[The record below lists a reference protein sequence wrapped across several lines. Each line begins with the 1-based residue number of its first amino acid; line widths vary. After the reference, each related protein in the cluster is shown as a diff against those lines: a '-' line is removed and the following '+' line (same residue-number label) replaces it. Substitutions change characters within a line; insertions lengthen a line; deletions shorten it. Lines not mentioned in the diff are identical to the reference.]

1 MKPNPIPSSLETAW
15 YGYLEQRGHRIC
27 RCIIRLPVIRS
38 RNGRKARYRWLLL
51 TGRHPKKALGKFER
65 ADIRY
70 HIGRAKE
77 AKEDVYL
84 VVGFPEE
91 PRRIIVLPADKA
103 LRTRVVRSD
112 KGGIGWEY

>member
-1 MKPNPIPSSLETAW
+1 MKPNPILSCLEAAW
-15 YGYLEQRGHRIC
+15 CDYLEQRGHRIC
-27 RCIIRLPVIRS
+27 RSIIRQPVIRS

-51 TGRHPKKALGKFER
+51 AGRRTIKMIDRSER

-112 KGGIGWEY
+112 KGGIDWEY